1 VKSVPPNST
10 VVGIPA
16 KVVGARGDHPK
27 LLEHGNLPD
36 PSAQDIAGLRG
47 RVSELEELVRQLL
60 ERPEHAA
67 VRD

>member
-1 VKSVPPNST
+1 

-16 KVVGARGDHPK
+16 KVAGARGDGPK

-36 PSAQDIAGLRG
+36 PAAQDMAGLRA
-47 RVSELEELVRQLL
+47 RVEELEELVRQLL